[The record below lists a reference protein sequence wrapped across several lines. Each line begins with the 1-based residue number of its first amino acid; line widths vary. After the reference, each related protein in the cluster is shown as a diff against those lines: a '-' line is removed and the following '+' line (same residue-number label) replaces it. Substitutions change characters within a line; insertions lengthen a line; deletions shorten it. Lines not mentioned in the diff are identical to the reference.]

1 MRHAPATRTI
11 GRTAVV
17 AAWLVALAVA
27 GRPVVL
33 AVLLGLVLVL
43 VWASPYLL
51 VANRHPTTRPARA
64 PAVSP
69 PSQ

>member
-1 MRHAPATRTI
+1 MRHPHAVRTV

-17 AAWLVALAVA
+17 VAWLVALAVA

-33 AVLLGLVLVL
+33 AVALGLVLVA

-51 VANRHPTTRPARA
+51 ATNRHPAPPPAGA